1 MTATNLATDRLFY
14 LRERH
19 ELTRLLAQLG
29 DDPIQGPQLRER
41 LDDVEFELSQ
51 IPVERVRDVVL
62 TAQAVD
68 ASTAELKER
77 IRELEVEV
85 GSLKSRM
92 SPRQADSEKGLA
104 RPRWEWATILDRLRH
119 GVIPAMVVAGVIVLI
134 HGVIVNFESTSQFLV
149 NAYVLLAVISLWT
162 NVGMMMISSR
172 ATKDN

>member
-51 IPVERVRDVVL
+51 IPVERVRDFVL
-62 TAQAVD
+62 TPQAVD
-68 ASTAELKER
+68 VSTAELKER

-85 GSLKSRM
+85 GSLKSRF
-92 SPRQADSEKGLA
+92 SPVRAGSEKGLA
-104 RPRWEWATILDRLRH
+104 QPRWEWATIIDRLRYA
-119 GVIPAMVVAGVIVLI
+119 VIPGVVVTSAILLI
-134 HGVIVNFESTSQFLV
+134 IGHILLASIDQSLV
-149 NAYVLLAVISLWT
+149 NSYLLIAVVLVYVLY
-162 NVGMMMISSR
+162 
-172 ATKDN
+172 TKFPGNFQTAHHR